1 MDYKQLA
8 ERLFPDVTTTVDD
21 LEARYPARDL
31 AEGAMIT
38 RLGPS
43 PTGFIHIGNLYGA
56 LIDERLAHQS
66 GGRFLLRIE
75 DTDDKRKVEGA
86 EVLIIRAMEY
96 FGIHFDEGVTLSGD
110 KGDYGPY
117 HQSERVEIYQ
127 AVAKQ
132 LVAQGK
138 AYPSFATEEDL
149 AKIREKYMP
158 EMEKLTEEDE

>member
-66 GGRFLLRIE
+66 GGKFLLRIE

-86 EVLIIRAMEY
+86 EALIIRAMEY

-117 HQSERVEIYQ
+117 HQI
-127 AVAKQ
+127 
-132 LVAQGK
+132 
-138 AYPSFATEEDL
+138 
-149 AKIREKYMP
+149 
-158 EMEKLTEEDE
+158 

>member
-56 LIDERLAHQS
+56 LIDERL
-66 GGRFLLRIE
+66 R
-75 DTDDKRKVEGA
+75 
-86 EVLIIRAMEY
+86 IRAAAA
-96 FGIHFDEGVTLSGD
+96 FCCALRTRTTSARWRAR
-110 KGDYGPY
+110 K
-117 HQSERVEIYQ
+117 R
-127 AVAKQ
+127 
-132 LVAQGK
+132 
-138 AYPSFATEEDL
+138 
-149 AKIREKYMP
+149 
-158 EMEKLTEEDE
+158 